1 MFRGHVA
8 LQDKL
13 ANLRLEA
20 HVEHS
25 VCLVENK
32 MLCCSKQYN
41 AAIDEV
47 LQPSGRRH
55 EHVDT
60 LSELAELRTGVGAAV
75 NYHCAKRRCA
85 FGIVKCEPPCLMM
98 DLNSKFTSGRHH
110 HHARLCRGAIV
121 SFPDPLG
128 GTEPR
133 NDRQKKCTRFAR
145 SRLRA

>member
-1 MFRGHVA
+1 
-8 LQDKL
+8 
-13 ANLRLEA
+13 
-20 HVEHS
+20 
-25 VCLVENK
+25 
-32 MLCCSKQYN
+32 MLCCSEQYN
-41 AAIDEV
+41 AAIHEV

-98 DLNSKFTSGRHH
+98 DLNSKFTLVVG
-110 HHARLCRGAIV
+110 AITTTRGFAAPATIV